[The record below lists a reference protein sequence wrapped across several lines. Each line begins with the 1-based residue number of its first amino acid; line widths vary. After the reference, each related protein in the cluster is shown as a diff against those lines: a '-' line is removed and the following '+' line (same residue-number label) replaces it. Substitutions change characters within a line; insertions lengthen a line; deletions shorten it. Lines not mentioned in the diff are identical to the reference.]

1 MVKIEDQT
9 LLIYDKNQLS
19 KTVEIAYFSRVKVFE
34 EKKGNI
40 FRILSEAISEG
51 IVIVNEKHEIVTSNE
66 AADRMFGYSAKELLG
81 ENINL
86 LIPREYRHS
95 HTAQVEEYL
104 GKNDPRQMGHG
115 RDLFGRRKDGSI
127 FPVEAGLNPFE
138 IYGSKYVMALVT
150 DISVRKAQ
158 EREIIELNLSLEQKV
173 EARTQELKQTIEELK
188 EEVSK
193 RKEAEHKIMESLRK
207 ERELNELKTKFL
219 SLVSHEFKTPL
230 SGILTSATLAG
241 KYTETDQQDK
251 REKHLKTIQ
260 SKVKYLNN
268 ILNDFLSIERL
279 ESGKATYK
287 FETFPLSKVV
297 NEVIYSANMLL
308 KEGQRINYPQNIDG
322 ITINF
327 DEKILELSLINL
339 INNAIKYSPAHTLI
353 DVLVL
358 PKKDALT
365 IQIKDEGMGI
375 PEKEQKYIFNRYFR
389 AENALLDQGTGIGL
403 NIVKSHLESLG
414 GTITFES
421 EEGKGSTFTI
431 SFPIKNNTI

>member
-1 MVKIEDQT
+1 M
-9 LLIYDKNQLS
+9 
-19 KTVEIAYFSRVKVFE
+19 KVFE

-51 IVIVNEKHEIVTSNE
+51 IVIVNEKQEIVTSNE
-66 AADRMFGYSAKELLG
+66 AADRMFGYGPKELLG

-95 HTAQVEEYL
+95 HTQQVEEYL
-104 GKNDPRQMGHG
+104 EKSDPRQMGHG
-115 RDLFGRRKDGSI
+115 RDLYGRRKDGSV

-150 DISVRKAQ
+150 DISVRKGQ
-158 EREIIELNLSLEQKV
+158 EREIIELNMQLEQKV
-173 EARTQELKQTIEELK
+173 EARTKELKQTIKELK
-188 EEVSK
+188 EEVAK
-193 RKEAEHKIMESLRK
+193 RKEAEYKILESLRK

-287 FETFPLSKVV
+287 FDTFPLSKVV
-297 NEVIYSANMLL
+297 NEVIYNANMLL
-308 KEGQRINYPQNIDG
+308 KEGQRINYPQNIDD
-322 ITINF
+322 ISVNF
-327 DEKILELSLINL
+327 DEKILELSLTNL

-353 DVLVL
+353 DVEVI
-358 PKKDALT
+358 KEKEALT
-365 IQIKDEGMGI
+365 IKIIDEGMGI

-414 GTITFES
+414 GTIIFES

-431 SFPIKNNTI
+431 TFPNKNTTE

>member
-1 MVKIEDQT
+1 M
-9 LLIYDKNQLS
+9 
-19 KTVEIAYFSRVKVFE
+19 KVFE

-51 IVIVNEKHEIVTSNE
+51 IVIVNEKQEIVTSNE
-66 AADRMFGYSAKELLG
+66 AADRMFGYGPKELLG

-86 LIPREYRHS
+86 LIPSEYRHS
-95 HTAQVEEYL
+95 HTEQVEIYL
-104 GKNDPRQMGHG
+104 QKNAPRQMGHG
-115 RDLFGRRKDGSI
+115 RDLYGRRKDGSI

-150 DISVRKAQ
+150 DISVRKGQ
-158 EREIIELNLSLEQKV
+158 EREIIKLNLSLEHKV
-173 EARTQELKQTIEELK
+173 EARTKELKQTINELK

-230 SGILTSATLAG
+230 SGILTSATLVE
-241 KYTETDQQDK
+241 KYTQTDQQDK

-260 SKVKYLNN
+260 SKVKYLNS

-287 FETFPLSKVV
+287 FDTFPLSKVV
-297 NEVIYSANMLL
+297 NEVIYNANMLL
-308 KEGQRINYPQNIDG
+308 KEGQRINYPQNIDD
-322 ITINF
+322 ISVKF
-327 DEKILELSLINL
+327 DEKILELSLTNL
-339 INNAIKYSPAHTLI
+339 INNAIKYSPAHTVI
-353 DVLVL
+353 DVVA
-358 PKKDALT
+358 KKDMDALS
-365 IQIKDEGMGI
+365 IKIIDEGMGI
-375 PEKEQKYIFNRYFR
+375 PEKEQKFIFNRYFR

-403 NIVKSHLESLG
+403 NIVKGHLENLG

-431 SFPIKNNTI
+431 TFPTKNNTD